1 MSDPTRQGILAA
13 GNFIID
19 HVKVIDE
26 YPAPEML
33 ATILSQSRSNGGGP
47 YNLLKDLAKLQAPF
61 PLAAQGLTGHDAD
74 GDWILEDCARAH
86 IDASR
91 LRQTSEAATSYTDAM
106 TVRCGGQRTFFHH
119 RGANARL
126 APEHFDF
133 SGCQAR
139 LFYLGY
145 LMLLDSLD
153 QFDEDGRTGASRV
166 FERARQHG
174 FITCADLVSVNHPRF
189 AAVVASS
196 LPWIDILFINE
207 IEAGKVLERDLRSQD
222 PPDVQAMETAAED
235 LLQLGAGHAVVLHF
249 GDGAVAVHA
258 RDGLFRQGRVRL
270 PVESIAGATG
280 AGDAF
285 AAGYLMAYLQ
295 GQSIPQCLELGVSA
309 AALSMTSGSPSDGL
323 QPASITLDFARSHG
337 FLPL

>member
-1 MSDPTRQGILAA
+1 MTDPTRQGILAA

-26 YPAPEML
+26 YPTPEML
-33 ATILSQSRSNGGGP
+33 ATIVSQSRSNGGGP

-61 PLAAQGLTGHDAD
+61 PLAALGLTGHDAD
-74 GDWILEDCARAH
+74 GDWILADCALSH

-91 LRQTSEAATSYTDAM
+91 LRQTSDAATSYTDAM
-106 TVRCGGQRTFFHH
+106 TVQRGGQRTFFHH

-126 APEHFDF
+126 APGHFDF
-133 SGCQAR
+133 SGSQAR

-145 LMLLDSLD
+145 LMLLDGLD
-153 QFDEDGRTGASRV
+153 QFDGEGRTGASRV

-174 FITCADLVSVNHPRF
+174 CITCADLVSVNHPGF
-189 AAVVASS
+189 ASIVASS

-207 IEAGKVLERDLRSQD
+207 IEAGKVLQRDLRSQD
-222 PPDVQAMETAAED
+222 PADARAMEAAAED
-235 LLQLGAGHAVVLHF
+235 LIQLGSRETVVLHF
-249 GDGAVAVHA
+249 GDGAVAANA
-258 RDGLFRQGRVRL
+258 RQGVFRQGRVRL

-285 AAGYLMAYLQ
+285 AAGYLMAYHQ
-295 GQSIPQCLELGVSA
+295 GHSIPECLELAVSA
-309 AALSMTSGSPSDGL
+309 AASSMTAGTPSDGL
-323 QPASITLDFARSHG
+323 QPAPAALDFARSHG
-337 FLPL
+337 FLAL